1 VSDATASPAE
11 RRAQV
16 LAFVRERDFV
26 TFAALHQHFAGAAR
40 DSTEISLP
48 GNRVIWAGLPKPW
61 IDAVL
66 ALLEEGTLA
75 ALPAHVSAY
84 KRDGRVLDLPRE
96 KVPPQEPH
104 PVPHW
109 FPVLLRPMENVLA
122 EQDPAAGPA
131 EVSPAAGSPPPKK

>member
-1 VSDATASPAE
+1 MPPPAGRPHERCRRQPDARVSDATASPAE

-61 IDAVL
+61 I
-66 ALLEEGTLA
+66 
-75 ALPAHVSAY
+75 
-84 KRDGRVLDLPRE
+84 
-96 KVPPQEPH
+96 PPQEPH